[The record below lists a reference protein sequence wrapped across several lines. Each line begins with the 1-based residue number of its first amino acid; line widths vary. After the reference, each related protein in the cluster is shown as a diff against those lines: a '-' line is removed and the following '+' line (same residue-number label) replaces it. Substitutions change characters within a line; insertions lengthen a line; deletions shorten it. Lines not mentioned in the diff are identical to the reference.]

1 MDFVLKKMFD
11 DIVVKGLLEVCK
23 EGNLVAE
30 TGAFFDQSAAGSI
43 GVLGLISVLL
53 LLLLLLL
60 LLIMMMMM
68 MILLI

>member
-11 DIVVKGLLEVCK
+11 DIVVKGLLEVGK
-23 EGNLVAE
+23 EGHLVAE
-30 TGAFFDQSAAGSI
+30 TGAFFDQSTAGSI

-60 LLIMMMMM
+60 LIMMMM